1 MCQWCEYCLHVS
13 VVCRCM
19 ALCNLLVSPFLMVF
33 LLIYFFLRNAEKFYH
48 HPSSIGARR
57 WSGLAFW
64 RMREFN
70 ELPHYIRHRSA
81 APVTLHCHLGCRLN
95 VFVSA
100 QLMYKTSKLWHMS
113 DFGVFFLCFYDI
125 SMPCHTW
132 SAYISQWQQWHVFS
146 WKQLLH

>member
-1 MCQWCEYCLHVS
+1 MS
-13 VVCRCM
+13 VVCRRM

-81 APVTLHCHLGCRLN
+81 AHCIVLNCVKRYTTHFLRCCDMLHAVMLCCH
-95 VFVSA
+95 
-100 QLMYKTSKLWHMS
+100 
-113 DFGVFFLCFYDI
+113 FG
-125 SMPCHTW
+125 M
-132 SAYISQWQQWHVFS
+132 
-146 WKQLLH
+146 

>member
-1 MCQWCEYCLHVS
+1 
-13 VVCRCM
+13 M

-81 APVTLHCHLGCRLN
+81 AHANTALSFKCRLILS
-95 VFVSA
+95 VS
-100 QLMYKTSKLWHMS
+100 
-113 DFGVFFLCFYDI
+113 I
-125 SMPCHTW
+125 SLIDVIM
-132 SAYISQWQQWHVFS
+132 
-146 WKQLLH
+146 